1 MVSLATDSRHCHQA
15 GRPKTKFLLRDT
27 GWLHHQKRQ
36 YLRREFK
43 LTVSWYTHPFRSKH
57 SNCSDC
63 RAAFKLDVSVT
74 SGGHAYMGGSK
85 SLFALLPAGIVK
97 LGAGEKGATQST
109 GVELRVRLRVC
120 STILHILLERGR
132 NLPSQLERTLFI
144 QTCSG
149 TQLLLP
155 SLPDR

>member
-1 MVSLATDSRHCHQA
+1 
-15 GRPKTKFLLRDT
+15 
-27 GWLHHQKRQ
+27 
-36 YLRREFK
+36 
-43 LTVSWYTHPFRSKH
+43 
-57 SNCSDC
+57 
-63 RAAFKLDVSVT
+63 
-74 SGGHAYMGGSK
+74 MGGSK
-85 SLFALLPAGIVK
+85 CLFALLPAGTVK
-97 LGAGEKGATQST
+97 LGAGEKGAKQST
-109 GVELRVRLRVC
+109 GIELHVRLRVC